1 MISCEYRVYKLK
13 PILGLM
19 FGIYP
24 IFLKIST
31 ISWVPSLLVE
41 ENQESCNK
49 MTDETP
55 A

>member
-1 MISCEYRVYKLK
+1 MVNTCVHVFLNLLISKHMISSEYKAYKLK

-31 ISWVPSLLVE
+31 IS
-41 ENQESCNK
+41 
-49 MTDETP
+49 
-55 A
+55 